1 MGYGHLNIDER
12 PRVVNERKRIGGWER
27 GTNENTNGLLRQF
40 FPKGMD
46 FGMVI
51 KLDVDIA
58 LEQLNNRP
66 RKCSNYP
73 DTSGQR
79 SSGANVSVAIQIEIC
94 VAAPFGHLNTQAT
107 RVHYSDAGI
116 IIARLISRQQV
127 RFFPLEPLG

>member
-1 MGYGHLNIDER
+1 LLCGICS
-12 PRVVNERKRIGGWER
+12 GGATGGESAREDACKDADAKFLFAIHNLYPPEKDATSFLFLR

-79 SSGANVSVAIQIEIC
+79 SSVA
-94 VAAPFGHLNTQAT
+94 
-107 RVHYSDAGI
+107 
-116 IIARLISRQQV
+116 
-127 RFFPLEPLG
+127 